1 MSELKNNNI
10 NLNKKEDNKDNESI
24 KNNDNII
31 DDQYEDDISD
41 EMLDYINSI
50 DPEDFYSDYDYDNY
64 DYYDRY
70 DEADEI

>member
-41 EMLDYINSI
+41 EMLDY
-50 DPEDFYSDYDYDNY
+50 SDYDYDNY